1 MKEFQRMQK
10 LAGLITESEYK
21 SKIEEFS
28 LSGMASKVK
37 DKIVNLPAF
46 KNLIDTIVSNMDEKD
61 IATFK
66 SRFNLSE
73 AQGGMS
79 FDNIMK
85 KVNSANPE
93 ADNDDNEE
101 MINEELDPKSFGA
114 KIASLVRNLTGI
126 NLLALA
132 GAPLGLL
139 ITTLAG
145 WSWAALPLGIVISLV
160 VSLIIHGISSRLLG
174 KTGDDSMIGENVIE
188 AKKAPKGDILNAIT
202 PSYTGKLADSVQA
215 LEDYLKTTAEL
226 DYQELAS
233 LVINIV
239 DEAKYESDF

>member
-1 MKEFQRMQK
+1 MNEFQRMQK
-10 LAGLITESEYK
+10 IAGLITESEYK

-79 FDNIMK
+79 FDDIMD

-93 ADNDDNEE
+93 ADNEE
-101 MINEELDPKSFGA
+101 MINEELDPKSFAG

-126 NLLALA
+126 NLLALG

-174 KTGDDSMIGENVIE
+174 KTGDDSMIGENIKENEE
-188 AKKAPKGDILNAIT
+188 AGSILGNIN
-202 PSYTGKLADSVQA
+202 PSYDGDLADSVQA
-215 LEDYLKTTAEL
+215 LEDYLKTTGAEL

-233 LVINIV
+233 LVIDIV
-239 DEAKYESDF
+239 NEAKFDTDY

>member
-28 LSGMASKVK
+28 LSGMASKIK
-37 DKIVNLPAF
+37 DKIANLPAF

-79 FDNIMK
+79 FDDIMD

-93 ADNDDNEE
+93 ADNEE
-101 MINEELDPKSFGA
+101 MINEELDPKSFAG

-126 NLLALA
+126 NLLALG

-174 KTGDDSMIGENVIE
+174 KTGDDSMIGENINE
-188 AKKAPKGDILNAIT
+188 DEEAPKGDILNAIT
-202 PSYTGKLADSVQA
+202 PSLRPGDLANSVQE
-215 LEDYLKTTAEL
+215 LEDYLKTTGAEL

-233 LVINIV
+233 LVINIIN
-239 DEAKYESDF
+239 EAKFDTDY

>member
-1 MKEFQRMQK
+1 MNEFKRMQK
-10 LAGLITESEYK
+10 IAGLITESEYK

-79 FDNIMK
+79 FDDIMD

-93 ADNDDNEE
+93 ADNEE
-101 MINEELDPKSFGA
+101 MINEELDPKSFKG

-126 NLLALA
+126 NLLALG

-139 ITTLAG
+139 ITSLAG
-145 WSWAALPLGIVISLV
+145 WSWAALPLGILISLV
-160 VSLIIHGISSRLLG
+160 VSLIIYGISSRLLG
-174 KTGDDSMIGENVIE
+174 KTDDDSMIGENIKENEE
-188 AKKAPKGDILNAIT
+188 AGSILGN
-202 PSYTGKLADSVQA
+202 TGYDGELAVTIQA
-215 LEDYLKTTAEL
+215 LDDYLKTTGATL
-226 DYQELAS
+226 DYGELES
-233 LVINIV
+233 LVVDIV
-239 DEAKYESDF
+239 NAAKSDSDY